1 MLRFFNKYLFMQLIK
16 HYFLSCLT
24 SLTIIILSVIPI
36 PEVPELSEVP
46 LWDKWVHF
54 VMYGGLSLVL
64 WFDYCR
70 KKKQRR
76 VNVRV
81 VALTLIYPT
90 VLGGLLELV
99 QAYCTTC
106 RSGDMLDFYAD
117 AIGACLGFILGVCV
131 VRKLRFF

>member
-1 MLRFFNKYLFMQLIK
+1 MKLVK
-16 HYFLSCLT
+16 HYFLSCMT
-24 SLTIIILSVIPI
+24 SLAIIILSVIPI
-36 PEVPELSEVP
+36 PEVPDLAEVP

-70 KKKQRR
+70 KKRQRHVGMR
-76 VNVRV
+76 VI
-81 VALTLIYPT
+81 ALTWLYPV
-90 VLGGLLELV
+90 VLGGLLEIV

-117 AIGACLGFILGVCV
+117 AIGACLGFLLGVTL
-131 VRKLRFF
+131 VRRLRF